1 MQYEDVSKY
10 VTKLVGEGDDLQAWT
25 HEKSLRLSGHGV
37 YPIDSTRGRFLELLA
52 RIAVPERV
60 LEVGS
65 GAGYSALW
73 LMKGMGPKGRL
84 DAIEIDADVVE
95 ELRSVMNKAGF
106 QERTTIHHGAA
117 LEVLQK
123 LDRKYGLIFIDAEK
137 DEYPAYLDQVF
148 RLTTVRSVI
157 VADNMLWSG
166 AVLEGGKR
174 RSGVRGIME
183 YTKRIFA
190 DPRLS
195 SIIVPLGDGLA
206 VSYRMK

>member
-1 MQYEDVSKY
+1 MQYEDVARY
-10 VTKLVGEGDDLQAWT
+10 VTKLVGEGDELQAWT
-25 HEKSLRLSGHGV
+25 HEKSLRLSSHGV
-37 YPIDSTRGRFLELLA
+37 FPVDPTRGRFLELLA
-52 RIAVPERV
+52 RIAAPERV

-73 LMKGMGPKGRL
+73 FMKGVGMKGRL
-84 DAIEIDADVVE
+84 DAIEVDADVVK
-95 ELRSVMNKAGF
+95 ELRSVLSKAGLR
-106 QERTTIHHGAA
+106 ERTTIHHGAA
-117 LEVLQK
+117 LDILRK
-123 LDRKYGLIFIDAEK
+123 LDGKYGLIFIDAEK
-137 DEYPAYLDQVF
+137 DEYPAYLDEAF
-148 RLTTVRSVI
+148 RLTAARSII

-174 RSGVRGIME
+174 RRGVRGIIE

-190 DPRLS
+190 DSRLC